1 MLGMARWRI
10 AWLLILLSALAAAV
24 AGVRPAHGK
33 GNAWIITGGELGD
46 YATVIGLDPDQIA
59 APGSQQLP
67 AASQAPAEDAYNLY
81 SANGVF
87 ATAAGFAPE
96 PILRYYP
103 QAHVLE
109 SLNSEWVS
117 ARWTLLAPRTARDLD
132 AVITVALW
140 KRNQGELA
148 LGLTAANWTW
158 RDMSNARYTFTP
170 IGRADLAVAVNPPDS
185 AELAM
190 HHLVDTVSRPPAGM
204 TEERPAYTV
213 TIQGL
218 GQVNWGGQLGSYSPP
233 NDGQPGKF
241 WAEGPAASGPSEYYA
256 ATLGLDQFIAD
267 AVARRD
273 SQSAVRSTGKS
284 LRAGAVVVMRSIEV
298 HWYFPEPADSQAMA
312 WLKANPFGA
321 WKLFR
326 GDAPNASPA
335 TANSAARN
343 DGGMSTTRRT
353 VLFAAGVFLTVG
365 FGWAGYAWSRRHLVR
380 R

>member
-10 AWLLILLSALAAAV
+10 AWALILLSALAAAV

-33 GNAWIITGGELGD
+33 GDAWIITGGELGD

-109 SLNSEWVS
+109 SLNSEWVT

-190 HHLVDTVSRPPAGM
+190 RHLVDTVSRPPAGM

-218 GQVNWGGQLGSYSPP
+218 GQSNWGGQLGSYSPP
-233 NDGQPGKF
+233 KEGRPGKF
-241 WAEGPAASGPSEYYA
+241 WVEGPAASGPSEYYA
-256 ATLGLDQFIAD
+256 ATLGPDEFVGAAIAR
-267 AVARRD
+267 ASILRISRSARAME
-273 SQSAVRSTGKS
+273 QS
-284 LRAGAVVVMRSIEV
+284 LRWSEVNGSPWAPPSAPLAHAATTGAAVHGDRPRS
-298 HWYFPEPADSQAMA
+298 DSSTRQISIAIV
-312 WLKANPFGA
+312 
-321 WKLFR
+321 
-326 GDAPNASPA
+326 
-335 TANSAARN
+335 SAA
-343 DGGMSTTRRT
+343 
-353 VLFAAGVFLTVG
+353 LAAAAGGAG
-365 FGWAGYAWSRRHLVR
+365 FAWSRHRPRQLR